1 MVADKIFDI
10 TDKQGVSNTRML
22 VEGFNNKSMVQI
34 KITTT
39 DLDHHPKDSCDY
51 IQLTPNEALI
61 LIDEIHKYLRG
72 SEYHG

>member
-1 MVADKIFDI
+1 MIADKIFDI
-10 TDKQGVSNTRML
+10 TDKKDASNTRML
-22 VEGFNNKSMVQI
+22 VEGLCNKSMVQI

-51 IQLTPNEALI
+51 IQLTPNEAL
-61 LIDEIHKYLRG
+61 LLLDAIHKYLRG